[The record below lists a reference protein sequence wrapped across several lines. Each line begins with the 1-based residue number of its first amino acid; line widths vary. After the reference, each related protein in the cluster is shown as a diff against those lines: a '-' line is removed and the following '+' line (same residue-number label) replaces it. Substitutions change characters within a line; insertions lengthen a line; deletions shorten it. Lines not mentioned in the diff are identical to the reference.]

1 MGAERQ
7 APPAGSEHRTGFWG
21 VIQWLVNLSTA
32 RMNVRHSS
40 SSAALNIRM
49 RCVFGS
55 TNRQIRAQSAAMNI
69 IRKAISVVFSNIA
82 II

>member
-1 MGAERQ
+1 MIQRL
-7 APPAGSEHRTGFWG
+7 
-21 VIQWLVNLSTA
+21 VIVSTA
-32 RMNVRHSS
+32 RMAERNSS

-49 RCVFGS
+49 RCVLGS

-69 IRKAISVVFSNIA
+69 IRKAISVVFSNIV